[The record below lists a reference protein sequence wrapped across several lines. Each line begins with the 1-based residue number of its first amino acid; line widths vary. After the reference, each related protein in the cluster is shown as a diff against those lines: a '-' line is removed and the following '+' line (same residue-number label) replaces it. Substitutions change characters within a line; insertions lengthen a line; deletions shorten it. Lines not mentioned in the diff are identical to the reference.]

1 MAMTVI
7 GACISQGVWTK
18 DGRDIVY
25 NNLKIC
31 YVEDLSIIKDDS
43 GNGIGRCGKEV
54 KVKNDTE
61 HLKFVFGCDVDD
73 KFLNS
78 LIGKKINIYYD
89 MYRNVARIDVVKA

>member
-43 GNGIGRCGKEV
+43 GNVTSDTPRRNITGI
-54 KVKNDTE
+54 
-61 HLKFVFGCDVDD
+61 
-73 KFLNS
+73 
-78 LIGKKINIYYD
+78 I
-89 MYRNVARIDVVKA
+89 